1 MKLSRASAIAEKTG
15 EQGYMNVVEA
25 GQQIIHLKERFRF

>member
-1 MKLSRASAIAEKTG
+1 MKLSYASAIAEKTG
-15 EQGYMNVVEA
+15 EQGYMNVQA